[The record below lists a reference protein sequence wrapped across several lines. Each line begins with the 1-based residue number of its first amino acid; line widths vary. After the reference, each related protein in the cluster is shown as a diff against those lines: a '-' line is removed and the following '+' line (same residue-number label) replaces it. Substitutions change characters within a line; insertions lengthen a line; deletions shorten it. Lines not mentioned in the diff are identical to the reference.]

1 MILFNAWIPKGYEEF
16 MWQLRQL
23 EAFHAVMT
31 TGSMTRAAQGLYV
44 TQPAVSKLIA
54 MLEEACGFKL
64 FVRNGNQLS
73 PTEEARL
80 LHAEVSRALI
90 GTQDIQRKAQ
100 EIKEKRVGSLRL
112 AAFPALST
120 RILPTIVASFCKNR
134 PGIKVLLTGR
144 SSMFMVDWLTAH
156 RVDLAIS
163 VLKVDEPSFHNHR
176 LLSMEALCIMPEG
189 HPLAKYDVITPTMI
203 GRHEFIALS
212 NEDKSQLL
220 IDQFFASEDV
230 SPRSSISA
238 QLSES
243 ACQLVADGS
252 GVAIVDPL
260 SALGFRSKKI
270 VTRPIKPKF
279 NFDIWLLTSTVRPV
293 SMITQ
298 EFMQFFASE
307 LIGLLKDNGFNFQL
321 ID

>member
-1 MILFNAWIPKGYEEF
+1 

-31 TGSMTRAAQGLYV
+31 TGSMTRAAQGLHV
-44 TQPAVSKLIA
+44 TQPAVSKLIS

-73 PTEEARL
+73 ATEEARL

-100 EIKEKRVGSLRL
+100 EIKDKRVGTLRL
-112 AAFPALST
+112 AAFPALAT
-120 RILPTIVASFCKNR
+120 RTLPTIVSGFCQNR
-134 PGIKVLLTGR
+134 PGIRVLLTGR

-163 VLKVDEPSFHNHR
+163 VLKVDESAFHNKR
-176 LLSMEALCIMPEG
+176 LLRMEALCIMPKG
-189 HPLAKYDVITPTMI
+189 HPLEKFDVITPSLI
-203 GRHEFIALS
+203 SQYDFIALS

-220 IDQFFASEDV
+220 VDQFFAAEDV
-230 SPRSSISA
+230 SPKIRINT

-243 ACQLVADGS
+243 ACQLVADGM
-252 GVAIVDPL
+252 GIALVDPL
-260 SALGFRSKKI
+260 STLGFRSENI
-270 VTRPIKPKF
+270 VTRPISPRF
-279 NFDIWLLTSTVRPV
+279 YFDIWLLTSTARPA

-298 EFMQFFASE
+298 EFMAFFSTE
-307 LIGLLKDNGFNFQL
+307 LIKLLEKNNFSFQL
-321 ID
+321 AE